1 MQIIDIRL
9 IGETNSSG
17 AATITSTQAVKGFLY
32 KVKWVDVDLVDA
44 VTGVLSVIETPE
56 GVDET
61 LLTLSNPDANADKNY
76 YPRDVV
82 HSATGTALTGTAGG
96 DRIEPLVVGKL
107 KLVIASGGDTKT
119 GGCVVYIL
127 END

>member
-1 MQIIDIRL
+1 MQIIDIKL

-17 AATITSTQAVKGFLY
+17 AKTITSTQAVKGFLY
-32 KVKWVDVDLVDA
+32 KVKWVDGDLADA
-44 VTGVLSVIETPE
+44 VTAVLSVTETPE
-56 GVDET
+56 GEDET

-82 HSATGTALTGTAGG
+82 HDLAGSALTGAAGG
-96 DRIEPLVVGKL
+96 DREKLLVVGKL

-119 GGCVVYIL
+119 GGAYVYI
-127 END
+127 EEA

>member
-1 MQIIDIRL
+1 MQIIDINL

-17 AATITSTQAVKGFLY
+17 VATITSTQTVKGFLY
-32 KVKWVDVDLVDA
+32 KVKWVDGDLVDA
-44 VTGVLSVIETPE
+44 VTSILSVTETPE

-61 LLTLSNPDANADKNY
+61 LLTLSNPNANADKNY

-82 HSATGTALTGTAGG
+82 HSATGSALTGTAGG

-107 KLVIASGGDTKT
+107 KLTIAAGGDSKT
-119 GGCVVYIL
+119 GGCVVYIR
-127 END
+127 EGD

>member
-1 MQIIDIRL
+1 MNVIDIIL

-17 AATITSTQAVKGFLY
+17 AKTITSTQDVHGFLY
-32 KVKWVDVDLVDA
+32 KVKWVDGDLVDA

-56 GVDET
+56 GVDEI

-82 HSATGTALTGTAGG
+82 HDATGGTLTGTAGG
-96 DRIEPLVVGKL
+96 DRIEPFISGKL

-119 GGCVVYIL
+119 GGAHVYIK
-127 END
+127 DAK